1 MLRLD
6 PLTKIIESIVDEKK
20 QIQTASSTENT
31 GIQQMALMTIKLL
44 SKQLAEKNPSHFK
57 HIVET
62 LVDILR
68 KNEIVPRILLAIV
81 ILCLC
86 EVCSNLRVHSI
97 PYLPGSM
104 KIFLEI
110 LKIQS
115 NSSNAKSDNLLLIY
129 LVSGLQKIV
138 FTLALYLSPY
148 LIKLIVRLSLIWY
161 NLEKDIDHAKDAKRY
176 LAIIERMNGIWEKLS
191 TVLELRILI
200 PAIDQCYKTII
211 EDEQSMAISPV
222 MKLLSLSIEH
232 QTPSTISSF
241 MPDITSLFIS
251 ALQFRS
257 DHSDIELSQIN
268 QLEDQVIK
276 AFSTLTLKLSE
287 GSFRPLYQGTY
298 EWAIKKGDD
307 NTKIDRA
314 ITFFRLSTEIAKS
327 LKSLFVLF
335 ASNFID
341 DAASFLTKSTETES
355 SNRKKTAL
363 LIQSVVETLYQVFL
377 HDGCGFING
386 MRFDVLIQPLVD
398 LIENNIVLDN
408 PSLMS
413 LIPTC
418 LAQLGIAVND
428 DIQWKQLNYQIL
440 LKTRSNESNV
450 RYVSPIY

>member
-1 MLRLD
+1 M
-6 PLTKIIESIVDEKK
+6 
-20 QIQTASSTENT
+20 QTASSTENI
-31 GIQQMALMTIKLL
+31 GIQQMALITIKLL
-44 SKQLAEKNPSHFK
+44 SKQLTERNPQYFK
-57 HIVET
+57 QIVET

-68 KNEIVPRILLAIV
+68 KNKIVPRILLAVV

-97 PYLPGSM
+97 PYFPGFM
-104 KIFLEI
+104 KILLEI
-110 LKIQS
+110 LEIQS
-115 NSSNAKSDNLLLIY
+115 NSSNVNSDNVLIC

-148 LIKLIVRLSLIWY
+148 LVELIVRLSLIWY
-161 NLEKDIDHAKDAKRY
+161 KLEKDKDQSKDAKRY
-176 LAIIERMNGIWEKLS
+176 PAIIERMNGIWEKLS

-200 PAIDQCYKTII
+200 PSIDQSYKTII
-211 EDEQSMAISPV
+211 EDKQCLAISPI

-232 QTPSTISSF
+232 QTPSTISNF
-241 MPDITSLFIS
+241 MPDITLLFIS

-257 DHSDIELSQIN
+257 DHSNIDSSQMN
-268 QLEDQVIK
+268 RLEDQVIK

-287 GSFRPLYQGTY
+287 GSFRPLYQRVY
-298 EWAIKKGDD
+298 EWAMKKSDD
-307 NTKIDRA
+307 DTKIDKA

-335 ASNFID
+335 AGDFID
-341 DAASFLTKSTETES
+341 DAANFLTKVTEIEL
-355 SNRKKTAL
+355 SNRKKTAM
-363 LIQSVVETLYQVFL
+363 LIQSVVDTLYHVFL
-377 HDGCGFING
+377 YDSRGFING
-386 MRFDVLIQPLVD
+386 MRFDVLVQPLVD
-398 LIENNIVLDN
+398 LIENNIVLDE

-413 LIPTC
+413 LISTC

-450 RYVSPIY
+450 RYVWLI

>member
-1 MLRLD
+1 MR
-6 PLTKIIESIVDEKK
+6 
-20 QIQTASSTENT
+20 TASSVENT
-31 GIQQMALMTIKLL
+31 GIQQMALMTVKLL
-44 SKQLAEKNPSHFK
+44 SKQLAEKNPQHFK

-97 PYLPGSM
+97 PYLPGFM
-104 KIFLEI
+104 KILLEI
-110 LKIQS
+110 LNIQS
-115 NSSNAKSDNLLLIY
+115 NSSNVNSDNVLIS

-138 FTLALYLSPY
+138 FTLALYMSPY
-148 LIKLIVRLSLIWY
+148 LIELIVRLSLIWY
-161 NLEKDIDHAKDAKRY
+161 NLEKEKDQTNDAKRY
-176 LAIIERMNGIWEKLS
+176 PAIIDRMNGIWEKLS
-191 TVLELRILI
+191 TALELRVLI
-200 PAIDQCYKTII
+200 PSIDQSYKTII

-257 DHSDIELSQIN
+257 DHSNIDLSQMN

-298 EWAIKKGDD
+298 EWAIKKSD
-307 NTKIDRA
+307 NDTKIDKT

-335 ASNFID
+335 AGDFID
-341 DAASFLTKSTETES
+341 DAASFLKELAETES

-377 HDGCGFING
+377 HDSRGFING
-386 MRFDVLIQPLVD
+386 MRFDVLVQPLVD
-398 LIENNIVLDN
+398 LIENNIVLDE
-408 PSLMS
+408 PPLMS
-413 LIPTC
+413 LISMC

-440 LKTRSNESNV
+440 LKTRSNESSV
-450 RYVSPIY
+450 RYVWLLANLIYVLN